1 MTRRSSNSEN
11 ERNDEGSEQDNHC
24 REVTTPET
32 NKVVLP
38 SLIKL
43 QIIGILEEVCFR
55 RYIIEGDRKHD
66 ANKEKEDKAHG
77 IRDTA
82 EETASAILLASDES
96 TDNKENHGTNNTS
109 QGNDVEGLRGLP
121 GSVEVANM
129 LNILG
134 LIRVLTNLLHVV
146 GVGKFASKTNANNN
160 EDKSCNIAAK
170 DDKSLKLIRVTHN
183 GTIKQKKE
191 S

>member
-32 NKVVLP
+32 NKIVLISFIP
-38 SLIKL
+38 HILSV
-43 QIIGILEEVCFR
+43 LEEVKFR
-55 RYIIEGDRKHD
+55 RHFIEGDRKHD

-96 TDNKENHGTNNTS
+96 TDYKENHGTNNTS